1 MLGYSL
7 PSTGASFLSVLPK
20 LLRRSMTKDNPN
32 RSADSALAKSMTS
45 ASISDGM
52 GQDAL
57 LAMSDA
63 VYLFDRQKRL
73 VLINSQGQLLQAN
86 GTKPLLGTSCCQ
98 MFWQT
103 GERANCVVDRA
114 LESGQKVEFE
124 FLTVGG
130 VESPVL
136 VTVQPLKGEV
146 ESERLGALVIAR
158 DISDLRRAEAEAIAH
173 KSFMASIA
181 DRSPDEIYAVSKDG
195 RITWVNERAET
206 GNPRML
212 LGQRFIDF
220 IAPDSQHVVSEGL
233 SRALTGAG
241 TQAEVRAIRA
251 DEANRDVEAHTSPL
265 WREGEVDGV
274 LVFLRDITE
283 RKRSQE
289 LISQSDKLRAVGE
302 LAAGV
307 AHNLNNSLTVIKGRA
322 QLLQMRAS
330 DVTSQKSLRV
340 INDAVEDGSKTLR
353 RILDFARR
361 DTVKEF
367 GPVDLDDLIT
377 SSLEIARPKW
387 QRKSDQTEIKIKM
400 ACNGPIYVSGDL
412 AELREVMLNL
422 IFNAVDAMPDG
433 GVLELG
439 TRGEIDGG
447 CFWVADTGC
456 GMPPETV
463 ARIFEPFFTT
473 KGAHGTG
480 LGLSA
485 SHGIISRHEGEIV
498 AVSEPGE
505 GTRFEVRLPIWEKT
519 SPFAKSGK
527 EQPPKEV
534 VSST

>member
-1 MLGYSL
+1 MI
-7 PSTGASFLSVLPK
+7 
-20 LLRRSMTKDNPN
+20 KDNPN
-32 RSADSALAKSMTS
+32 RSADYASATSITS
-45 ASISDGM
+45 AGISGGM

-73 VLINSQGQLLQAN
+73 VLINSQGQLLQAS
-86 GTKPLLGTSCCQ
+86 GIKPLLGTSCCQ

-130 VESPVL
+130 VESPVF

-146 ESERLGALVIAR
+146 DNERVGALVIAR

-181 DRSPDEIYAVSKDG
+181 DRSPDEIYALNKEG

-220 IAPDSQHVVSEGL
+220 IAPDFREAVSEGL

-265 WREGEVDGV
+265 WRDGEVDGV

-283 RKRSQE
+283 RKRTQE

-330 DVTSQKSLRV
+330 DVTSQKSLKV

-361 DTVKEF
+361 DGVKEF
-367 GPVDLDDLIT
+367 GPVELDELVT
-377 SSLEIARPKW
+377 SGLEIARPKW
-387 QRKSDQTEIKIKM
+387 QRKSEQSEIRVKT
-400 ACNGPIYVSGDL
+400 ACNGPIYVTGDL
-412 AELREVMLNL
+412 GELREVILNL
-422 IFNAVDAMPDG
+422 IFNAVDAMPQG
-433 GVLELG
+433 GELEVG

-456 GMPPETV
+456 GMPPETI

-480 LGLSA
+480 LGLPA
-485 SHGIISRHEGEIV
+485 SHGIISRHGGEIV

-505 GTRFEVRLPIWEKT
+505 GTRFEVRLPIWDKT
-519 SPFAKSGK
+519 SPFAKSDSTT
-527 EQPPKEV
+527 EQKLPEEIV
-534 VSST
+534 NST